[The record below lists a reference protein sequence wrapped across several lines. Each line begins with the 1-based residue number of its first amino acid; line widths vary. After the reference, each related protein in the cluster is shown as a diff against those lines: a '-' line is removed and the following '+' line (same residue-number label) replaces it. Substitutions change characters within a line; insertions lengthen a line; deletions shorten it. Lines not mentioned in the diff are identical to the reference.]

1 MRGIGRHAG
10 ESSLSSS
17 TRGTVVQGCS
27 AVHGV
32 CPIGTDAAEMC
43 VEEEDEDEEE
53 TVVKEFTEDSYGIVC
68 GGLPC

>member
-27 AVHGV
+27 AAHGV
-32 CPIGTDAAEMC
+32 GTDAAEVC
-43 VEEEDEDEEE
+43 VEEEEEEDEDEDEVLVKIVAEE
-53 TVVKEFTEDSYGIVC
+53 SDCIVG